1 MKTLHISR
9 RPGAAPLAATLV
21 SLGLFALAAVPA
33 LAANVTLGETG
44 STLVYPLF
52 KLWIPD
58 YATIAPDVALTAA
71 GTGSGAGIAAAISGQ
86 ARIGTSDAYM
96 SDEQYQQNHG
106 ILNIPLAISAQTVNY
121 NIPGLNGGDLKL
133 SGPVLAGI
141 YSGKITT
148 WDAPEIAKLNPG
160 TQLPHQAIVPIR
172 RDDASGDTF
181 IFTQFLDF
189 STQTWEDRIGYGTSV
204 DWPTIAGEHTAKGND
219 GMVEAI
225 GATPYSVGYAGIS
238 FKGAI
243 AKAGLGTAL
252 LENQSGKFLLPTPD
266 TINAAASSLD
276 PRTPPDERLTLVFA
290 PGDDSYPLINYE
302 YAVVSSRQPDGAT
315 ADALRHFLLWAIS
328 LQGGNASKYLDQVG
342 FIPLPDF
349 IRAMSEK
356 QIHQIAPTASTG
368 G

>member
-1 MKTLHISR
+1 MKNSHNGR
-9 RPGAAPLAATLV
+9 RPGSAPLAAALV

-33 LAANVTLGETG
+33 LAANITLGETG

-58 YATIAPDVALTAA
+58 YANVAPNVTLTAT
-71 GTGSGAGIAAAISGQ
+71 GTGSGAGIDAAISGE

-96 SDEQYQQNHG
+96 SDQQFQQNRG
-106 ILNIPLAISAQTVNY
+106 IRNIPLAISAQTVNY

-141 YSGKITT
+141 YTGKITT

-172 RDDASGDTF
+172 REDASGDTF

-189 STQTWEDRIGYGTSV
+189 STQTWEDHIGYGTSV
-204 DWPTIAGEHTAKGND
+204 DWPSVAGEHTAKGNE
-219 GMVEAI
+219 GMVDAI
-225 GATPYSVGYAGIS
+225 AAMPYSVGYLGIS
-238 FKGAI
+238 FKEAI
-243 AKAGLGTAL
+243 TKAGIGTAL
-252 LENQSGKFLLPTPD
+252 LQNQSGKFLLPTPA
-266 TINAAASSLD
+266 TIDAAASSLD

-290 PGDDSYPLINYE
+290 PGDNSYPLINYE
-302 YAVVSSRQPDGAT
+302 YAVVSSRQPDGET

-328 LQGGNASKYLDQVG
+328 LQGGNAPKYLDRIG

-349 IRAMSEK
+349 IRALSEK
-356 QIHQIAPTASTG
+356 QIAQIGPATG